1 MIENAIDILNRR
13 IGSKK
18 YMDICNNKLK
28 KNTNTDLILQI
39 AAYFYTYQKSKKMVH
54 GIIDIFPIDGRKH
67 VFVAEE

>member
-1 MIENAIDILNRR
+1 
-13 IGSKK
+13 
-18 YMDICNNKLK
+18 MDICNNKLK

-67 VFVAEE
+67 VFVAEEQGRKVRKEADIEHLFT